1 MTAGLRLPMR
11 RRSNRGLRWSPAV
24 TIARENMLLATA
36 MDGVA
41 ATEGDAMRLK
51 EVHHR
56 ERGFAA
62 VAARRGDGNDQ
73 IAERE
78 LGAAGGF

>member
-1 MTAGLRLPMR
+1 
-11 RRSNRGLRWSPAV
+11 
-24 TIARENMLLATA
+24 MLLPPA

-41 ATEGDAMRLK
+41 ATEDDTVRFE

-62 VAARRGDGNDQ
+62 VAARRRDGDDQ
-73 IAERE
+73 ITEGEVGTAD
-78 LGAAGGF
+78 GFQGLVHTSEEDRLPCQLPVPL